1 MRTLQYTSSL
11 LCYLLILLFFV
22 QIQAQTNCWSSC
34 GEIKNI
40 SYPFRLKGDPS
51 GCGDSDY
58 ELSCV
63 DNKPI
68 LEIFPGKYYVRNISY
83 YDHTLRLVDV
93 NFANGTCGLPS
104 GPVETTN
111 GFVRD
116 ARFMGYG
123 GNPGSRF
130 RFVKCS
136 TNISSMPEAANHT
149 VVPCLTRNGT
159 YVYAVYDGDYS
170 YYEPQKSCSVISL
183 APVDLRKDV
192 TKFSSY
198 EAVMELLKAGFEIEW
213 SVTCRDCSLA
223 DKQCVVK
230 SMDKPFT
237 YICKKEYKELTRAE
251 GNWIIAAIAVGG
263 NITVAF
269 VQTLTNL
276 LFSFNFSIS
285 FRVAADRN
293 LVSTFSGLIALGIF
307 IGIIVFVI
315 RRCRRRRN
323 AADNTNKNP
332 QNRISA

>member
-1 MRTLQYTSSL
+1 MRTVQYTSSL
-11 LCYLLILLFFV
+11 FCSLLILLFFV

-123 GNPGSRF
+123 WNPGSRF

-136 TNISSMPEAANHT
+136 TNISSMPEAAKHT

-192 TKFSSY
+192 TKFNSY
-198 EAVMELLKAGFEIEW
+198 EAVMELLKAGFEVEW

-223 DKQCVVK
+223 SKQCVVK

-251 GNWIIAAIAVGG
+251 GNWIIAAIVVG
-263 NITVAF
+263 
-269 VQTLTNL
+269 
-276 LFSFNFSIS
+276 
-285 FRVAADRN
+285 
-293 LVSTFSGLIALGIF
+293 GLIALGII